1 MAKGGQ
7 MGGGFSN
14 LRDMFDGGG
23 MGRAG
28 QRFEGGP
35 LSGMLNDMGVRP
47 MGYADRM
54 AEQRPQ
60 MRPMQPAMMTSRSGP
75 GPMQGPGM
83 PQMQGPGYEPM
94 QGPMQS
100 LNQPGNEV
108 DPEYITRLMEAAQR
122 GDPNAIQMLQRM
134 ASGML

>member
-1 MAKGGQ
+1 MSKGGQ

-47 MGYADRM
+47 VGYADRM

-60 MRPMQPAMMTSRSGP
+60 MRPMQPAMMTSRSAPPQGP
-75 GPMQGPGM
+75 GPMQGPSMPAVDMHSGPGHAMEYGGRGSVGM
-83 PQMQGPGYEPM
+83 PMPGWAEDEAVR
-94 QGPMQS
+94 QAI
-100 LNQPGNEV
+100 
-108 DPEYITRLMEAAQR
+108 EYLRSR
-122 GDPNAIQMLQRM
+122 GI
-134 ASGML
+134 SGY